1 MQKPWESE
9 IKLEEEE
16 AFALIKN
23 QFPELQPK
31 KITLLGSGWD
41 NTAYLI
47 DDRIVFRFPRR
58 QIAVP
63 FLEHEACMLPK
74 IASRLPLAIPVPKWI
89 GKPSQQ
95 GYPWPFVGYELLK
108 GITACKAN
116 LKEDQRSRS
125 AEPLARFLKCLHS
138 IPIAEATACHLPTD
152 DLGRLTVSKVLPQIT
167 KNLDELSLLGLI
179 ESPQTFDPLL
189 EKAQH
194 LRAPH
199 STTIVHGD
207 FYVRHLIVNE
217 NHELA
222 GVIDWGD
229 MSIGDP
235 AIDFAIAHSFL
246 PDNAQDTFRKCYG
259 PIADDTWSLA
269 RFRALHSSAIL
280 AVFGYHTQ
288 DQAIMREGLQSLAL
302 IGKNPTL

>member
-1 MQKPWESE
+1 MRRQWESE
-9 IKLEEEE
+9 IKLEAEE
-16 AFALIKN
+16 AFALIKE

-31 KITLLGSGWD
+31 KISLLGAGWD

-58 QIAVP
+58 KIAVS

-74 IASRLPLAIPVPKWI
+74 IALRLPLTIPVPKWI
-89 GKPSQQ
+89 GKPSKQ

-108 GITACKAN
+108 GITACKAS
-116 LKEDQRSRS
+116 LTEDQRSRC

-138 IPIAEATACHLPTD
+138 IPVAEATACHLPTD

-179 ESPQTFDPLL
+179 ESPKKFEPLL
-189 EKAQH
+189 AQTQH
-194 LRAPH
+194 LRDPH

-217 NHELA
+217 DQELT

-246 PDNAQDTFRKCYG
+246 PDKAQDIFRKCYG
-259 PIADDTWSLA
+259 QITDDTWSLA
-269 RFRALHSSAIL
+269 RFRALHSSALL
-280 AVFGYHTQ
+280 AVFGFHTN
-288 DQAIMREGLQSLAL
+288 DQEIMREGLQSLAL
-302 IGKNPTL
+302 IEKNPKL